1 MRRDFFVAYIFVC
14 FIIIVI
20 YVVCGGFG
28 VFLAVVRIFDV
39 FFCSLRAFGFLIVSL
54 SINLLNLLSVLS
66 AFLGS
71 LFFCF
76 FLSAL

>member
-39 FFCSLRAFGFLIVSL
+39 FFCSLRADLFERAFCV
-54 SINLLNLLSVLS
+54 LSVS
-66 AFLGS
+66 
-71 LFFCF
+71 
-76 FLSAL
+76 